1 MRISNAFLRA
11 VPGAYLLQSGY
22 GKLGM
27 DEEAAEG
34 LKQFAATG
42 VPQFADWDAR
52 TFARFVA
59 GSELGLGAA
68 LLTPFVS
75 KRLAGAGLLAFSAG
89 LLSMYY
95 RNPAMTLEDGFR
107 PSPEGIALSKD
118 NLLAAIGAALV
129 TQK

>member
-22 GKLGM
+22 GKLSM
-27 DEEAAEG
+27 DEEAAKG
-34 LKQFAATG
+34 LQQFAASG
-42 VPQFADWDAR
+42 VPQFADWDAK
-52 TFARFVA
+52 TFVKFVA
-59 GSELGLGAA
+59 GTELALGAA
-68 LLTPFVS
+68 LLTPFVN

-89 LLSMYY
+89 LLTMYY
-95 RNPAMTLEDGFR
+95 RNPQMTLEDGFR

-118 NLLAAIGAALV
+118 NFLAAIGAALV